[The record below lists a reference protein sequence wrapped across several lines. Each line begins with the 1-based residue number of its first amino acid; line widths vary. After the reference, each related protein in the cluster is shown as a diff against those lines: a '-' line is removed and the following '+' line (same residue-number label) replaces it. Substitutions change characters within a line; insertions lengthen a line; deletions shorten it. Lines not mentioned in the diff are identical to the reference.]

1 MSKGQGQNEADLQS
15 IFTLTLS
22 SIRVNGSRRETH
34 VEEIVINKVGSLL
47 GLDEDESARRWHG
60 DQEIV
65 KSLLLGITLDPDDLW
80 CVR

>member
-47 GLDEDESARRWHG
+47 GLDEDESARKVAWRSVDRTEPAAWHY
-60 DQEIV
+60 
-65 KSLLLGITLDPDDLW
+65 P
-80 CVR
+80 RPR